1 MNLVYLLIP
10 VNKKHT
16 TIASIA
22 AVAVIGASLLLSGVL
37 NTAIAAESS
46 RISSLGSGISPGEAT
61 KLVVEID
68 SPYGHEKITSFK
80 IFVTDNLAE
89 KKGYQML
96 RLTGP
101 IMDDKRAL
109 LHWISGSLNK
119 MPAGLA
125 ADGTAIGALKMPKMS
140 KPKDGTSVD
149 MIPMSGK
156 VTLKVLEGG
165 SGDLYATK
173 YIRQLTFNKCHIAGY
188 YLGVTSDDEK
198 VVFKDL
204 QYTENVIF
212 ACAEVQ
218 GLTSSSTNNRGLMVE
233 TAKND
238 DNRQIVNEK
247 GELIITSREYR
258 QPIVL
263 ESYKKIEST
272 GVKKEIVTGIGLDKT
287 EYKVGDAA
295 VFTVTFND
303 ANGNPIDPDTI
314 RAIYNGK
321 MAELQKDEKGVYTF
335 TTQPLIKEH
344 QQLIVSVDKSG
355 FPTDTTYLS
364 IPIHRIS

>member
-165 SGDLYATK
+165 SGDL
-173 YIRQLTFNKCHIAGY
+173 
-188 YLGVTSDDEK
+188 
-198 VVFKDL
+198 
-204 QYTENVIF
+204 
-212 ACAEVQ
+212 
-218 GLTSSSTNNRGLMVE
+218 
-233 TAKND
+233 
-238 DNRQIVNEK
+238 
-247 GELIITSREYR
+247 
-258 QPIVL
+258 
-263 ESYKKIEST
+263 
-272 GVKKEIVTGIGLDKT
+272 
-287 EYKVGDAA
+287 
-295 VFTVTFND
+295 
-303 ANGNPIDPDTI
+303 
-314 RAIYNGK
+314 
-321 MAELQKDEKGVYTF
+321 
-335 TTQPLIKEH
+335 
-344 QQLIVSVDKSG
+344 
-355 FPTDTTYLS
+355 
-364 IPIHRIS
+364 